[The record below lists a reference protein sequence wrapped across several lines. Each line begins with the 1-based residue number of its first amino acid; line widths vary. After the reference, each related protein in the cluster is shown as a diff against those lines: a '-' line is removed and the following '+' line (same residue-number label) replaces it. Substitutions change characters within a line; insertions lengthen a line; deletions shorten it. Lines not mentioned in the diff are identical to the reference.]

1 VAVVPLTG
9 DTLNQLASLT
19 DAVQDPPLQPLG
31 PALTVKVVE
40 PPLAGI
46 VATEEGLAENV
57 QIVGVW
63 PA

>member
-1 VAVVPLTG
+1 VAVVPLAG
-9 DTLNQLASLT
+9 ATLIQFESLT
-19 DAVQDPPLQPLG
+19 NAVHDPLLQPLG
-31 PALTVKVVE
+31 LAPTVNGVD